1 MNTCCINGIYYFAI
15 VFFRNCGGGR
25 SYLIIVNRHRYRGL
39 SCRLGEGRGYRG
51 RAPARQPGHNLEV
64 GVDGGGDKE
73 L

>member
-1 MNTCCINGIYYFAI
+1 MVFTISLLCFSGIA
-15 VFFRNCGGGR
+15 GGGR

-39 SCRLGEGRGYRG
+39 SCRLGEGRRYRG
-51 RAPARQPGHNLEV
+51 RAPARQPGHIMEV